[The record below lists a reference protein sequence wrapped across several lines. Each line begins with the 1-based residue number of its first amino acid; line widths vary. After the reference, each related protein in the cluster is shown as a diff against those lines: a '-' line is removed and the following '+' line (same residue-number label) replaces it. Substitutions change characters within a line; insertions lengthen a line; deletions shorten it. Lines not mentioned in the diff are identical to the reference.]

1 MTHDTSLRTIF
12 DDVAKLYDEVRPGY
26 PEPLIEDVI
35 ALSGIG
41 PGGGILE
48 IGCGPGKATIPF
60 ARRGYAM
67 LCLELGRD
75 LASLASENCRA
86 YPDVRVVNISFE
98 DWPLRSQAFDLVIS
112 AQAFHWISPEVGFSK
127 TAAALKDGGSLAL
140 FWNHKPAPKTPFFD
154 ALAEVYRQ
162 KAPELADSPDRRSPE
177 ELIERI
183 VNHIDRSGS
192 FGEVVVRRYPW
203 SERYTTEAYLKL
215 LNTYSDHLNL
225 EEGRRRDLF
234 ESVGALIDEFGGVV
248 ERPYL
253 AVLYFA
259 KVARERRVFSA
270 S

>member
-12 DDVAKLYDEVRPGY
+12 DNVAKLYDEVRPGY

-35 ALSGIG
+35 ALSEIE

-67 LCLELGRD
+67 FCLELGRD
-75 LASLASENCRA
+75 LASLASENCRS

-98 DWPLRSQAFDLVIS
+98 DWPLRSEAFDLVIS
-112 AQAFHWISPEVGFSK
+112 AQAFHWISPEVRFSK

-140 FWNHKPAPKTPFFD
+140 FWNHKPDPKTVFFD
-154 ALAEVYRQ
+154 ALTEVYHQ
-162 KAPELADSPDRRSPE
+162 KAPELADSLYKPSPE
-177 ELIERI
+177 ELIKRIAKAIERS
-183 VNHIDRSGS
+183 RL
-192 FGEVVVRRYPW
+192 FGEVVIRRYPW
-203 SERYTTEAYLKL
+203 SERYTTEGYLKL

-225 EEGRRRDLF
+225 EHERRRDLF
-234 ESVGALIDEFGGVV
+234 ESIGALIDEFGGVV
-248 ERPYL
+248 DRPYL
-253 AVLYFA
+253 AVLYCA